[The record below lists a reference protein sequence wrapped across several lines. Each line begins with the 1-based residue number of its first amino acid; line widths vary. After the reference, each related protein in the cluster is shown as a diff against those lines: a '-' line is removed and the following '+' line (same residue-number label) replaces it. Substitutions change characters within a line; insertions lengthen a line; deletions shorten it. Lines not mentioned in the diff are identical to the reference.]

1 MPARLHQGATP
12 GMAGLSTR
20 HSLGGLRLP
29 FPKPLLHRTTPDQL
43 LLPTSTEP
51 VPGAPHR
58 GGMLWAQARRLVGFA
73 ASFAAWRGF
82 VGEDTGTE
90 LLVRGV
96 GWKGVL

>member
-1 MPARLHQGATP
+1 
-12 GMAGLSTR
+12 MAGLSTR